1 VNDGGEWLAL
11 HDFGRIGVEMAM
23 LDTRDRLVS
32 ARRNGDLVECGLKK
46 KRHEAGG
53 LGHVVA
59 IRPPQR
65 LEERLLFDVYAVG

>member
-1 VNDGGEWLAL
+1 VNDGGEWPAL
-11 HDFGRIGVEMAM
+11 HDFGRMGVEMAM

-32 ARRNGDLVECGLKK
+32 ARRNGDLVGCGLKK

-53 LGHVVA
+53 LGYIVA
-59 IRPPQR
+59 VRLAQR